1 MIAAWL
7 LIAASAHAD
16 GGLVLR
22 GTQPTTG
29 GSVVRID
36 ADGVLVR
43 WPDRSPA
50 TEILSLDR
58 VRSVPESDRGAWD
71 AVAPT
76 ADALWRAVSR
86 IERGDLA
93 SAEPIL
99 ERLFETYRDK
109 PGATGR
115 VVAEGLL
122 RCRLA
127 RHSHAGA
134 IDPWIAFLACGAS
147 SQAADDR
154 EAAVVGPS
162 TTLNSRNLRLFA
174 ALPPIWSAG
183 AATRS
188 VAEAIESAPLPE
200 TVHPAVRHLRSLY
213 ATAAAF
219 ETDGIEREITI
230 QSGGDPVLTFVR
242 EIVASRVGSEAIRV
256 PARESLRRRLTQEAP
271 GWLHAWCRVAI
282 ARSLLREPQIE
293 EQRRAIIEL
302 IAVHAYHGSDSPYL
316 AGLALADAARA
327 SEAIGD
333 GKAARALWAELLDRY
348 PGHPSTDASVARS
361 LRPDVART
369 LEASPPAEAD
379 APPQP
384 VEALPEGEG

>member
-1 MIAAWL
+1 MIAAWVV
-7 LIAASAHAD
+7 IAALAQID
-16 GGLVLR
+16 GTLTLR
-22 GTQPTTG
+22 GAGAAPGAT
-29 GSVVRID
+29 VVRVD
-36 ADGVLVR
+36 ADGVLIR

-50 TEILSLDR
+50 TQVLSLDQ
-58 VRSVPESDRGAWD
+58 VRSVPADELDAWE

-76 ADALWRAVSR
+76 ADSLWRAVSR

-99 ERLFETYRDK
+99 ERLFQIYRDR

-127 RHSHAGA
+127 RHAHAGA
-134 IDPWIAFLACGAS
+134 IDPWIAFLSCGGS
-147 SQAADDR
+147 GQTADDR
-154 EAAVVGPS
+154 DAALIGPS

-174 ALPPIWSAG
+174 ALPPIWSQG

-188 VAEAIESAPLPE
+188 VAESIESSPLPE

-219 ETDGIEREITI
+219 ESDGIEREITI
-230 QSGGDPVLTFVR
+230 QSGGDPVLTFIR
-242 EIVASRVGSEAIRV
+242 EIVASRVGAESTRV

-282 ARSLLREPQIE
+282 ARSLLREPEIE

-302 IAVHAYHGSDSPYL
+302 VAVHAYHASDSPYL

-333 GKAARALWAELLDRY
+333 AKAARAFWAELLDRY
-348 PGHPSTDASVARS
+348 PGHPATDASVARS

-369 LEASPPAEAD
+369 LETS
-379 APPQP
+379 APDPEP
-384 VEALPEGEG
+384 SDKAVESLPEGDG